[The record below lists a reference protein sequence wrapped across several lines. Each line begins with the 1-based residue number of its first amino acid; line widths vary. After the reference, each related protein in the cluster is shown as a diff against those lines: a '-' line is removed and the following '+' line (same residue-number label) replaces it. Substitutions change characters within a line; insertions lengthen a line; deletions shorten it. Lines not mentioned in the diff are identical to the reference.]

1 MPEMKGKKTISLALA
16 QVLGT
21 WAFYFIADEM
31 TIRIA
36 IGYSLFA
43 IAQAINRFFTTTS
56 LQLPIKK
63 IPH

>member
-1 MPEMKGKKTISLALA
+1 
-16 QVLGT
+16 
-21 WAFYFIADEM
+21 M